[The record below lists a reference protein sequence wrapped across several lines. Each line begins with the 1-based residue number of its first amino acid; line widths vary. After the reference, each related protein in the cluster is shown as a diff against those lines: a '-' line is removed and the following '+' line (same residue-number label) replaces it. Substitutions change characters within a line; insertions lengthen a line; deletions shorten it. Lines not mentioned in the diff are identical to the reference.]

1 MSSALPANLAKI
13 VSRFKR
19 KTDPKQKYQ
28 QLLWYAN
35 KLEPMAEADK
45 NPNNKVHGCVSQV
58 FITADYIDGKVTY
71 HGDSDAQL
79 VKGLVGLLI
88 NGLNGLSPAE
98 IIEIK
103 PDFIE
108 ETGLS
113 FSLTPSRANGFL
125 NILKLMQK
133 KAKGFAIALNTE
145 ETQTNKSKGNLSSV

>member
-35 KLEPMAEADK
+35 KLEPMSEKDK

-58 FITADYIDGKVTY
+58 FITANYVDDKVIY

-98 IIEIK
+98 IIAVT

-113 FSLTPSRANGFL
+113 VSLTPSRANGFL
-125 NILKLMQK
+125 NILKMMQK
-133 KAKGFAIALNTE
+133 KANGFAVATNTN
-145 ETQTNKSKGNLSSV
+145 ETPANEAETNFSNV

>member
-1 MSSALPANLAKI
+1 MTSALPANLEKI

-19 KTDPKQKYQ
+19 KADPKQKYQ

-58 FITADYIDGKVTY
+58 FITADYIDGKVMY

-88 NGLNGLSPAE
+88 NGLNGLPPEE
-98 IIEIK
+98 IIAVQ
-103 PDFIE
+103 PNFIE

-113 FSLTPSRANGFL
+113 VSLTPSRANGFL
-125 NILKLMQK
+125 NILKMMQK
-133 KAKGFAIALNTE
+133 KAQGFAIALNAE
-145 ETQTNKSKGNLSSV
+145 DN

>member
-35 KLEPMAEADK
+35 KLEPMPEADK

-58 FITADYIDGKVTY
+58 FITADYANDKVTY

-98 IIEIK
+98 IIAVK

-113 FSLTPSRANGFL
+113 VSLTPSRANGFL
-125 NILKLMQK
+125 NILKMMQK
-133 KAKGFAIALNTE
+133 KANGFAVATNTD
-145 ETQTNKSKGNLSSV
+145 ETPANAAETNFSNV

>member
-1 MSSALPANLAKI
+1 MPTALPANLEKI

-19 KTDPKQKYQ
+19 KADPKQKYQ

-35 KLEPMAEADK
+35 KLEPMAEDDK

-58 FITADYIDGKVTY
+58 FITADYVDGKVMY

-98 IIEIK
+98 IVAVQ

-108 ETGLS
+108 ETGLKV
-113 FSLTPSRANGFL
+113 SLTPSRANGFL

-133 KAKGFAIALNTE
+133 KAQGFAIALNSE
-145 ETQTNKSKGNLSSV
+145 DN